1 MPKYIVET
9 NQGKFEV
16 ESDQEPTQEDVQKY
30 LSATTP
36 SAEDIRNSPNAA
48 VRRSRIGESTTES
61 IKRSEGRSTGLAA
74 DLLLEGALPAASQAM
89 VAEGGPRAMAVAG
102 GASSALGNILAQTR
116 RVVSGEQQDFSAG
129 QLLAATATGSIPV
142 GGPEANA
149 ARLTA
154 RPILT
159 GIMQAGKTAAK
170 MGLVGA
176 AGENIKLL
184 VDEGR
189 LATPGE
195 AVRAA
200 AIPAII
206 GGAASTAGSVGES
219 FVGKGKAV
227 AENARDY
234 SSVDAPPTPG
244 MLLPNDLAATEQKI
258 ASRNPGGEVSQ
269 KIDAV
274 KGGLQTGIQN
284 VAPNP
289 QEGAEI
295 FKTASPLI
303 NQVSNSEDELAKLNG
318 VALKANRAAED
329 AFTQLGAVRATG
341 NAEVKKAIIGEAE
354 KLSADAFNAN
364 LASATENAKDLAVTR
379 AAGGSTGVDP
389 ATGRDLFVEHVAKPV
404 VAAFDKRAAELYSV
418 VDNQA
423 PNFDAKPIL
432 TYARQLASDV
442 TGGLPKKLDS
452 AIAMVTDN
460 LGTGENVS
468 LQALR
473 NARAE
478 LLRKVRVGDVSS
490 NNEERLIKGIASE
503 ITNQIDS
510 QAVKALGEDG
520 GNGLLA
526 ANKFYRE
533 GKELFDQEGVDAL
546 FASKPNDGAV
556 RKIIGG
562 MEKSGVNADEYK
574 NVQNLIARIGQESPG
589 LAESAQGHLNDIIKR
604 SVIYDASRV
613 APGTTGE
620 LVVDGEALLSSMR
633 KLGKV
638 PGTLEQLGLGSQA
651 SLGELETL
659 FAKYPEATKM
669 TSKDWDTIFSSPAF
683 RASVAGKPWSKTE
696 LATNLNETLAASQ
709 ADNQIVKAAN
719 LRAAGKVQEAQQ
731 VYGKAVDTL
740 KGANGDVAAA
750 QQKYESLLKDPVAV
764 AFNNPNLS
772 DSDFNSFAK
781 ALFDPKASK
790 VTNQDVSQMADAL
803 RRSPNPANK
812 DLLLRLQ
819 ERYIADKVAAYHS
832 TPVSSTMLKHPDE
845 DEVALFFNPVNPGDA
860 TNEIARA
867 RALLEPGQLNQL
879 AAFSRTAKA
888 VGQYEKLGIV
898 PIKSGSY
905 DIPVVGMVRRGLDA
919 VADLYREGKYNLAAK
934 VLADPAKFSKIAINV
949 GDEISDDATILQ
961 QFGVGAGRVQSNRRR

>member
-1 MPKYIVET
+1 
-9 NQGKFEV
+9 
-16 ESDQEPTQEDVQKY
+16 
-30 LSATTP
+30 
-36 SAEDIRNSPNAA
+36 
-48 VRRSRIGESTTES
+48 
-61 IKRSEGRSTGLAA
+61 
-74 DLLLEGALPAASQAM
+74 
-89 VAEGGPRAMAVAG
+89 
-102 GASSALGNILAQTR
+102 
-116 RVVSGEQQDFSAG
+116 
-129 QLLAATATGSIPV
+129 
-142 GGPEANA
+142 
-149 ARLTA
+149 
-154 RPILT
+154 
-159 GIMQAGKTAAK
+159 
-170 MGLVGA
+170 
-176 AGENIKLL
+176 
-184 VDEGR
+184 
-189 LATPGE
+189 
-195 AVRAA
+195 
-200 AIPAII
+200 
-206 GGAASTAGSVGES
+206 
-219 FVGKGKAV
+219 
-227 AENARDY
+227 
-234 SSVDAPPTPG
+234 
-244 MLLPNDLAATEQKI
+244 
-258 ASRNPGGEVSQ
+258 
-269 KIDAV
+269 
-274 KGGLQTGIQN
+274 
-284 VAPNP
+284 
-289 QEGAEI
+289 
-295 FKTASPLI
+295 
-303 NQVSNSEDELAKLNG
+303 
-318 VALKANRAAED
+318 
-329 AFTQLGAVRATG
+329 
-341 NAEVKKAIIGEAE
+341 
-354 KLSADAFNAN
+354 
-364 LASATENAKDLAVTR
+364 
-379 AAGGSTGVDP
+379 
-389 ATGRDLFVEHVAKPV
+389 
-404 VAAFDKRAAELYSV
+404 
-418 VDNQA
+418 
-423 PNFDAKPIL
+423 
-432 TYARQLASDV
+432 
-442 TGGLPKKLDS
+442 
-452 AIAMVTDN
+452 
-460 LGTGENVS
+460 
-468 LQALR
+468 
-473 NARAE
+473 
-478 LLRKVRVGDVSS
+478 
-490 NNEERLIKGIASE
+490 
-503 ITNQIDS
+503 
-510 QAVKALGEDG
+510 VKALGEDG

-832 TPVSSTMLKHPDE
+832 TPVSSTMLKHPDA
-845 DEVALFFNPVNPGDA
+845 DAVALFFNPVNPGDA